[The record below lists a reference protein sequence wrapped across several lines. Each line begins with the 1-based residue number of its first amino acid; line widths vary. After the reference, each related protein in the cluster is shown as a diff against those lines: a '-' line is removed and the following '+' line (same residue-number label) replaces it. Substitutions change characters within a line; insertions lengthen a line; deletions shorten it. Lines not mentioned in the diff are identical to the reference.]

1 MKTAV
6 IYYSYEGNSVL
17 VADIIKAALKA
28 DVFEIKTQDTKKRD
42 GFIKYAWG
50 GSQVVMHKKPKLRP
64 LSVDLNPYDLIIL
77 GTPVWA
83 WSPSPAIVS
92 FIAGKKISGKKLALF
107 CCHGG
112 GPGKTLE
119 KLKALLPGNTIVGE
133 IDIKYPSKMDK
144 DELKKKIEDWVKN
157 LLTK

>member
-6 IYYSYEGNSVL
+6 IYYSYEGNSAL
-17 VADIIKAALKA
+17 VADIIKAALNA

-42 GFIKYAWG
+42 GFAKYAWG

-64 LSVDLNPYDLIIL
+64 LSVDLDSYDLIIL

-92 FIAGKKISGKKLALF
+92 FITERKISGKKLALF

-112 GPGKTLE
+112 GPGKTLQ
-119 KLKALLPGNTIVGE
+119 KLKALLPGNTITGE
-133 IDIKYPSKMDK
+133 IDIMYPSKMDRN
-144 DELKKKIEDWVKN
+144 DLKHKIEDWLKTLV
-157 LLTK
+157 

>member
-6 IYYSYEGNSVL
+6 IFYSYEGNSVL
-17 VADIIKAALKA
+17 VADIIRAALKA
-28 DVFEIKTQDTKKRD
+28 DVFEIKTKDTKKRD
-42 GFIKYAWG
+42 GFAKYAWG
-50 GSQVVMHKKPKLRP
+50 GSQVVMGKKPELKP
-64 LSVDLNPYDLIIL
+64 LSVDLDAYDLIIL

-92 FIAGKKISGKKLALF
+92 FIAERKISGKKLALF

-119 KLKALLPGNTIVGE
+119 KLKALLKGNTIAGE
-133 IDIKYPSKMDK
+133 IDIMYPSKMDK
-144 DELKKKIEDWVKN
+144 EELKKKIGDWVK
-157 LLTK
+157 LLA